1 MGITIVDRRF
11 NDKGESNSN
20 KDKFLKRVKG
30 QIKNSIPTVV
40 GSNSIKDIAKGKGG
54 ISIPIKNVK
63 EPEFTY
69 EPGTGT
75 KRYVHSGNPGF
86 VEGDKIQKPDG
97 GGSGRSRKGSKDGP
111 TSEDDFVI
119 SISRDEFLKYFFD
132 DLRLP
137 DMVLKQ
143 LQQEVE
149 WVTKRTGITSA
160 GSPSRLNIL
169 RSLKNSMGRR
179 LAVAEAFRKK
189 AELLQEEAD
198 AEKGPAKKREL
209 EEEAEKMRKLA
220 TSVGMFEEIDLRYN
234 NVERKPVPTVSA
246 VMFCIMDVSGSMG
259 EKEKDIAKRFFTLLY
274 IFLTKEYE
282 RIDLVF
288 IRHHTE
294 AAEVTE
300 DEFFNSLES
309 GGTCVRPALE
319 LMRSIMNERYSSGWN
334 IYCCQ
339 ASDGDVWGKE
349 DAEECAEILGVHILP
364 KIRYMAYIEI
374 MRDAKGAL
382 WEEYKGLAKYFKNMS
397 MRQIITLAD
406 IWPVFRQ
413 LFEEKKPA

>member
-1 MGITIVDRRF
+1 
-11 NDKGESNSN
+11 
-20 KDKFLKRVKG
+20 
-30 QIKNSIPTVV
+30 
-40 GSNSIKDIAKGKGG
+40 
-54 ISIPIKNVK
+54 
-63 EPEFTY
+63 
-69 EPGTGT
+69 
-75 KRYVHSGNPGF
+75 
-86 VEGDKIQKPDG
+86 
-97 GGSGRSRKGSKDGP
+97 
-111 TSEDDFVI
+111 
-119 SISRDEFLKYFFD
+119 
-132 DLRLP
+132 
-137 DMVLKQ
+137 
-143 LQQEVE
+143 
-149 WVTKRTGITSA
+149 
-160 GSPSRLNIL
+160 
-169 RSLKNSMGRR
+169 MGRR